1 MRLRRLRVAELADAA
16 ALCMRS
22 KAVWGYDEAFMA
34 ACRDE
39 LTLSPEELEE
49 SFVIVAE
56 EDGALRGVGQLVLN
70 DGTCEL
76 EKLFV
81 EPAAI
86 GRGVGKMIFDALRDE
101 AVRDGAERMLV
112 TADPDAVP
120 FYQRMG
126 FRECGH
132 EPSGSIPGRT
142 LPVLALDL
150 AAQPVVG

>member
-1 MRLRRLRVAELADAA
+1 MRLRRLRIAELADAA

-22 KAVWGYDEAFMA
+22 KAVWGYDKAFMA

-39 LTLSPEELEE
+39 LALSPEELEE

-56 EDGALRGVGQLVLN
+56 ENGTFRGVGQLVVS
-70 DGTCEL
+70 DDTCEL

-81 EPAAI
+81 EPAAM
-86 GRGVGKMIFDALRDE
+86 GRRVGRLMFEALRDE
-101 AVRDGAERMLV
+101 AVRKGANRMLV

-120 FYQRMG
+120 FYKRMG

-150 AAQPVVG
+150 AGQPAAG